1 MSLNYQIALTNVPF
15 DKDYKNVIRFGT
27 REEQEEY
34 FQVSSLFSTAPDVNL
49 NAGNLFET
57 TLLYKYPD
65 NTDITDML
73 NANYC
78 IVKNKTQ
85 NASLKYLYFFIED
98 IVQDSAGQVK
108 LRVKMDIFQTYY
120 IDTEFSPCHI
130 SKAHLNRWIDNGD
143 NTVSFDGTVTSK
155 LFEREELQNVAKR
168 LVKRT
173 RMNVKMFNT
182 ESDQTEFDNN
192 VLGWLYVYLDPF
204 TNFSFRDY
212 NESTH
217 LYENVSKK
225 IKTLNDDRSPAN
237 FSILCVPIGFNRPN
251 GLISEGIYGNLLIPI
266 NSNDFIE
273 ERTYFTIDAV
283 QKFLEHNGGYSHVFG
298 VKISVVPPHAIATSI
313 IRRANDLYDVGL
325 TNYIDRIVVE
335 DELYSSPLNYVVN
348 NGCFVVYNEWE
359 SKLYPSIAQT
369 PEYTINDKMT
379 FQKSDI
385 IGSNKQTKFNPK
397 LLNSDYKSLKIS
409 SYVGQGFEYDIQK
422 LNKEK
427 FKISITEPLT
437 PEITRTYTRISKDYL
452 DGIYIAESSK
462 NLTGEV
468 SNSDNQLPQIT
479 SYMQNALAFQKN
491 FFLQNTLN
499 LADKSLSRVWN
510 AQTPVGLA
518 GSLIGTAVDIAQFG
532 LTVDN
537 MKNAPSD
544 VKNAEASIRLK
555 NAIDGIRVYVEEF
568 DILENEK
575 NIVNDYMDM
584 YGFTVNLIGNIKD
597 YDNIRKYHNY
607 IRANVEQTNGI
618 PISEKVHEEFVR
630 TFARGVRFW
639 NVVEGVDLF
648 KYDLENYEIALEE

>member
-57 TLLYKYPD
+57 TLFYKYPD
-65 NTDITDML
+65 NIDITDML

-78 IVKNKTQ
+78 IVKNKNQ

-251 GLISEGIYGNLLIPI
+251 GLISEGVYGNLLIPI

-283 QKFLEHNGGYSHVFG
+283 QKFLENNGGYSHVFG

-369 PEYTINDKMT
+369 PEYTISDKMT

-385 IGSNKQTKFNPK
+385 IGANKHIKFNPK
-397 LLNSDYKSLKIS
+397 LLNSDYKSLKVS

-639 NVVEGVDLF
+639 NVVEGVNLF
-648 KYDLENYEIALEE
+648 QYELENYENALEE